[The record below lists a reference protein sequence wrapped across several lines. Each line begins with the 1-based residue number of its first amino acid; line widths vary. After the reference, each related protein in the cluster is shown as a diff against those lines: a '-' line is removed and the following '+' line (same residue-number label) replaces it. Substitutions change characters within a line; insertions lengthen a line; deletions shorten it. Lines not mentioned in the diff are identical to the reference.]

1 MSGLYLS
8 YEETLDVPTLHK
20 DFSWPEGFHE
30 LDWGSVVQ
38 VQIHCL
44 KNVFPFFAISING
57 KWYKAKI
64 WHNDCLWP
72 VNMS

>member
-44 KNVFPFFAISING
+44 KMYFLSLP
-57 KWYKAKI
+57 YLLME
-64 WHNDCLWP
+64 NDIKLKYDTTIACDL
-72 VNMS
+72 